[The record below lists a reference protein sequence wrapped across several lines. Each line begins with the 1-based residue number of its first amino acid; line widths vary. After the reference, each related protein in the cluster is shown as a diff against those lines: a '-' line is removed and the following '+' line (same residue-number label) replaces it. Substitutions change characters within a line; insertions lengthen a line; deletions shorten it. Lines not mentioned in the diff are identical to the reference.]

1 MATASPAQGELL
13 NYNPESPDWVA
24 VKILLDEVEEEI
36 AARRSHLL
44 FRVNAWLLALR
55 IFRRI
60 EERKFI
66 LSEPAPRDN
75 EYHKAFTAL
84 LYGQGQILLIEL
96 KRHEEIDSH
105 HIGVPFE
112 DISAQVEELRYDYES
127 RYGDMTPS
135 RRKDI
140 LQEVFGVEE

>member
-1 MATASPAQGELL
+1 VATATPAQGELL

-24 VKILLDEVEEEI
+24 VKILIDEVEEEI

-44 FRVNAWLLALR
+44 FRVNAWILALR

-66 LSEPAPRDN
+66 LSEPAPRDS

-84 LYGQGQILLIEL
+84 LEGQGQVLLIEL

-105 HIGVPFE
+105 NIGIPFE
-112 DISAQVEELRYDYES
+112 DISAQVDELRYDYES
-127 RYGDMTPS
+127 RYGDMTPA
-135 RRKDI
+135 RRSGV
-140 LQEVFGVEE
+140 LREVFGVEE

>member
-1 MATASPAQGELL
+1 MAIASPSQGELL

-24 VKILLDEVEEEI
+24 VKILIDEVEEEI

-60 EERKFI
+60 EERKLI
-66 LSEPAPRDN
+66 LSEPAARDT
-75 EYHKAFTAL
+75 EYHRAFTAL
-84 LYGQGQILLIEL
+84 LWGQGQVLLIEL

-105 HIGVPFE
+105 SIGVPFE
-112 DISAQVEELRYDYES
+112 DISAQVDELRYDYQS
-127 RYGDMTPS
+127 RYGDMTPA
-135 RRKDI
+135 RRQEI
-140 LQEVFGVEE
+140 LREVFGVEA